1 MTNSWDGGRHLKDAL
16 HSLDPERD
24 AVLTVRIRGD
34 QSSLVDVLEH
44 GFLPQL
50 VSPAEADDGLDD
62 YVALGGEWR
71 SGTEGGEPLAPE
83 HLGSADTTS
92 FGGEGGGG
100 TIGGDP
106 RPKEDLTATGG
117 ATLAGER
124 GDEESHPDVDEGEG
138 KPGTSKGNP
147 SPSFSLAYVLAEDE
161 RRSRRG
167 ASAGAAGHRADVV
180 VQLTPDDGDEAAE

>member
-1 MTNSWDGGRHLKDAL
+1 MTNSWDGGRHLRDAL

-50 VSPAEADDGLDD
+50 VSPTEANEGLDD

-83 HLGSADTTS
+83 SHDAAGAFSVD
-92 FGGEGGGG
+92 GEGGGG

-106 RPKEDLTATGG
+106 RPKEDLTAGG
-117 ATLAGER
+117 GTTLAGER
-124 GDEESHPDVDEGEG
+124 GDERSHPDAEGEG
-138 KPGTSKGNP
+138 KPGTTTDNP

-161 RRSRRG
+161 RPSGRG
-167 ASAGAAGHRADVV
+167 ESASAAGHRADVV
-180 VQLTPDDGDEAAE
+180 VQLAPDDGDEPAE